1 MAVKNFNLPD
11 PGEGLTEAEV
21 TTWKVKVGD
30 QVAVND
36 IVIEVETAKSLVE
49 LPIPF
54 AGTVV
59 ELLAAEGDTVDVG
72 APIIAV
78 EVGGADSGGDRPR
91 VRRGGGGCW
100 PEPRRLRRQ
109 SRQHATSRPHVPSS
123 RLGRGRPRPSGIGGT
138 GAGCGR
144 NTSGPCP
151 SRRSTAACPG
161 QAAGAQARQGP
172 RRRPAG
178 GRAVG

>member
-30 QVAVND
+30 TVAVND

-59 ELLAAEGDTVDVG
+59 ELLVAEGDTVDVG
-72 APIIAV
+72 APIITV
-78 EVGGADSGGDRPR
+78 EVAGSD
-91 VRRGGGGCW
+91 
-100 PEPRRLRRQ
+100 PEPAAPARRKRKRV
-109 SRQHATSRPHVPSS
+109 TSEAGP
-123 RLGRGRPRPSGIGGT
+123 PR
-138 GAGCGR
+138 A
-144 NTSGPCP
+144 
-151 SRRSTAACPG
+151 
-161 QAAGAQARQGP
+161 
-172 RRRPAG
+172 
-178 GRAVG
+178 